1 MKYSGSTSGN
11 TGSELGHNHAK
22 HYPKDKK
29 HCIQTDNTVAFS
41 LLRTIAYPC
50 TMRKAAWAI
59 SYCLLLIRQ
68 SWMLW
73 VLFGV
78 QMLATL
84 GSSQGK
90 EILNALFTD
99 EGNAVPLFFYEVFT
113 LLSGAFYFAAF
124 YWFLFFSNVKG
135 ERYDDPIFYSGS
147 SQKIE
152 AWKYQE
158 FLQQYRHYL
167 IRMLSSILLFLPTC
181 IQIRLLLEPGFPIGS
196 VLIILATSL
205 LFNLAVIYF
214 RNNRSSA
221 VVQAVRLLSTSFAQ
235 TLESAFLRTESQLKK
250 WLLPAHLQSSS
261 TTFQDQFH
269 IPITTEYRI
278 QSLRQAAPGYRGM
291 FYLMVMSGF
300 LILWLFLFTNN
311 SVLSFLGPLAVL
323 SGSICFLITIILLI
337 QYLNH
342 VFLFPFYLALFCLL
356 LISSALNRD
365 HPIEEAD
372 RKRQIPSDQT
382 LPVAKQFDQWIEHRN
397 WFQKDGIHQKTTGR
411 KTLVFLVCA
420 EGGAN
425 RSGYWTA
432 LMLQNLHDKLGP
444 DFDENL
450 FAISSVSGGSFG
462 AGIYGL
468 CRTHKLDST
477 QSREKINRFFGTD
490 YLSPL
495 TTRLLCG
502 EPLQLFVPGYVPS
515 FDRAV
520 GFENAIT
527 GELETLF
534 PQKESPLFYQTF
546 ERRDT
551 NRFCPLLLF
560 HSTECETGKRSILG
574 NVRLKESDFTGA
586 RFLNEAFRKDLP
598 LSTAMHLSARFP
610 VFSPSAA
617 VTFPDGN
624 RRHFV
629 DGGYYDR
636 GGYETTLDLLKAIES
651 SQYAGLVQPIVIVLS
666 NSLETGSSVIPI
678 SDEAMP
684 SEEKPASLQ
693 TGISFL
699 NEPLSVFRTLAAGG
713 ENNTEVHK
721 KSLIR
726 YLQSRNKKGIYYME
740 FDLKASAD
748 DVPMNWYLSKK
759 GLARIEG
766 KARHLAGKIPDL
778 QAEKTATTL
787 PKITITKPVAPRKSV
802 EKQSTEKE
810 ENISPATHPHLYYF
824 SKKKKMWKLRKDADF
839 NISAIK
845 PLGKK
850 FQKRLM
856 KSRNAR
862 KSNGQ

>member
-1 MKYSGSTSGN
+1 
-11 TGSELGHNHAK
+11 
-22 HYPKDKK
+22 
-29 HCIQTDNTVAFS
+29 
-41 LLRTIAYPC
+41 
-50 TMRKAAWAI
+50 
-59 SYCLLLIRQ
+59 
-68 SWMLW
+68 MLW
-73 VLFGV
+73 ALFGV
-78 QMLATL
+78 QILATL

-135 ERYDDPIFYSGS
+135 ERYDDPIVYSGS

-167 IRMLSSILLFLPTC
+167 IRMLSGILLFLPTM
-181 IQIRLLLEPGFPIGS
+181 IQIRLLLEPGFPTGS
-196 VLIILATSL
+196 VLFIVFTSL
-205 LFNLAVIYF
+205 LFNLTVVHF

-221 VVQAVRLLSTSFAQ
+221 VVQAVRLLASGLAQ
-235 TLESAFLRTESQLKK
+235 SLESAVSRTESQLRK
-250 WLLPAHLQSSS
+250 WLLPVHFHTTVAQSDPSPV
-261 TTFQDQFH
+261 
-269 IPITTEYRI
+269 PITTEHRI

-291 FYLMVMSGF
+291 FYLMVMSGL
-300 LILWLFLFTNN
+300 LILWLFLFTND

-323 SGSICFLITIILLI
+323 SGCICFLITVILLI

-356 LISSALNRD
+356 LVSSALNRD
-365 HPIEEAD
+365 HPIGQAT
-372 RKRQIPSDQT
+372 RNRPIPPDPPLS
-382 LPVAKQFDQWIEHRN
+382 VSKQFDQWIEHRN
-397 WFQKDGIHQKTTGR
+397 WFHKDGIPQTTTGR
-411 KTLVFLVCA
+411 KIPVFLVCA

-432 LMLQNLHDKLGP
+432 LMLQSLHEKLGQ

-462 AGIYGL
+462 AGVYGL
-468 CRTHKLDST
+468 CRTQQLDAA
-477 QSREKINRFFGTD
+477 QSREKMNRFFGTD

-495 TTRLLCG
+495 TARLLCG

-520 GFENAIT
+520 GFEDAIT
-527 GELETLF
+527 GQLKTLF

-551 NRFCPLLLF
+551 SRFCPLLLF
-560 HSTECETGKRSILG
+560 HSTECETGKRSILS
-574 NVRLKESDFTGA
+574 NVRLNESDFTGA

-610 VFSPSAA
+610 IFSPSAA
-617 VTFPDGN
+617 VTFPDGS
-624 RRHFV
+624 RRHYV

-636 GGYETTLDLLKAIES
+636 GGYETTLNMLKAIES
-651 SQYAGLVQPIVIVLS
+651 SPYASLVQPVVIVLS

-678 SDEAMP
+678 SEDARP
-684 SEEKPASLQ
+684 SEEKPASTQ

-699 NEPLSVFRTLAAGG
+699 NEPMSVLQTLAAGG
-713 ENNTEVHK
+713 ENNTAVHK

-726 YLQSRNKKGIYYME
+726 YLQSRNKKGTYYME

-748 DVPMNWYLSKK
+748 DIPMNWYLSKN

-766 KARHLAGKIPDL
+766 KARHLAGKIPDVK
-778 QAEKTATTL
+778 ATETATIVKKDT
-787 PKITITKPVAPRKSV
+787 TTKRTAPALEAK
-802 EKQSTEKE
+802 KQLVEKE
-810 ENISPATHPHLYYF
+810 EITSPATHPHLYYF
-824 SKKKKMWKLRKDADF
+824 SKKKKMWKLKKDADF

-845 PLGKK
+845 PLSKK
-850 FQKRLM
+850 FQKRLV
-856 KSRNAR
+856 KSRKAR
-862 KSNGQ
+862 KDAVN

>member
-1 MKYSGSTSGN
+1 
-11 TGSELGHNHAK
+11 
-22 HYPKDKK
+22 
-29 HCIQTDNTVAFS
+29 
-41 LLRTIAYPC
+41 
-50 TMRKAAWAI
+50 
-59 SYCLLLIRQ
+59 
-68 SWMLW
+68 MLW

-78 QMLATL
+78 QMLATI

-90 EILNALFTD
+90 EILKALFSGEENTI
-99 EGNAVPLFFYEVFT
+99 PLFFYEVFT
-113 LLSGAFYFAAF
+113 LLSGTFYFAAF
-124 YWFLFFSNVKG
+124 YWLLFFSNVKG

-167 IRMLSSILLFLPTC
+167 IRMLSGILLFLPTC
-181 IQIRLLLEPGFPIGS
+181 IQIRLLMEPGFPAGS
-196 VLIILATSL
+196 VLIILATSI
-205 LFNLAVIYF
+205 LFNLSVIYF
-214 RNNRSSA
+214 RDHRTSA
-221 VVQAVRLLSTSFAQ
+221 MVQAVRLLTSSFAI
-235 TLESAFLRTESQLKK
+235 TLESVFERTESTFRK
-250 WLLPAHLQSSS
+250 WLLPAHLQ
-261 TTFQDQFH
+261 TITKTPEQFH

-365 HPIEEAD
+365 HPIELAS
-372 RKRQIPSDQT
+372 RKRFIPPNPPPNLSR
-382 LPVAKQFDQWIEHRN
+382 QFERWVEHRN
-397 WFQKDGIHQKTTGR
+397 WFHQDGIHQNATGR
-411 KTLVFLVCA
+411 KIPVFLVCA

-432 LMLQNLHDKLGP
+432 LMLQNLHDKMGP
-444 DFDENL
+444 DFNENL

-468 CRTHKLDST
+468 CRTQELDAA
-477 QSREKINRFFGTD
+477 QSREKMNRFFGTD
-490 YLSPL
+490 FLSPL
-495 TTRLLCG
+495 TARLLCG
-502 EPLQLFVPGYVPS
+502 EPLQLFLPGYVPS
-515 FDRAV
+515 FDRAA
-520 GFENAIT
+520 GFEHAISRQ
-527 GELETLF
+527 LEEIFT
-534 PQKESPLFYQTF
+534 KSGTPLFYQTF
-546 ERRDT
+546 ERPDSS
-551 NRFCPLLLF
+551 RFNPLLLF
-560 HSTECETGKRSILG
+560 HSTECETGKRSILS
-574 NVRLKESDFTGA
+574 NMQLKESDFTGA
-586 RFLNEAFRKDLP
+586 RFLNEAFHKDLP

-617 VTFPDGN
+617 ITFPDGN

-636 GGYETTLDLLKAIES
+636 GGYETTLEVLRAIENS
-651 SQYAGLVQPIVIVLS
+651 RYANRVQPIVIVLS
-666 NSLETGSSVIPI
+666 NSLENGSSVIPI
-678 SDEAMP
+678 SKETTP
-684 SEEKPASLQ
+684 SLEKPVTLN

-699 NEPLSVFRTLAAGG
+699 NEPLSVLQTLAAGG
-713 ENNTEVHK
+713 ENNTDVHK
-721 KSLIR
+721 KLLISE
-726 YLQSRNKKGIYYME
+726 LKKGQKEGIYYIE

-748 DVPMNWYLSKK
+748 EVPMNWYLSENALK
-759 GLARIEG
+759 RIEE
-766 KARHLAGKIPDL
+766 KARQMANEIPKMNIV
-778 QAEKTATTL
+778 KTTTVAL
-787 PKITITKPVAPRKSV
+787 NKTSYLKPAPEIPIVRETK
-802 EKQSTEKE
+802 KE
-810 ENISPATHPHLYYF
+810 NEHISPATHPHLYYF